1 MSSFLLAKPRE
12 ADDLIAR
19 LFQVH
24 QSCILRAREDN
35 AFKPDAW
42 FDFGWIDLFP
52 IPDDRPQQEGMP
64 EPDEAEDT
72 RRLAER
78 YTLAVR
84 RGQYE
89 WRPPEPEAARAAL
102 EAILVNLPEGKKP
115 ADDARR
121 ESKLRRTLDLMA
133 TIAARIGLFHPRFDS
148 HALAQ
153 MPYRRPLSIVAD
165 TSGISQGGL
174 DFVARFLCPV
184 ARTKVPAIAH
194 MEVINFSHRF
204 LSNSRSGDVRALD
217 LLMDHL
223 QSQGSQR
230 AILRLE
236 FHSDIEIERSFL
248 LGDPLR
254 SAFAK
259 DTDKDLSSLN
269 LSTDVPSYAD
279 RMIVEAARHH
289 QMQGGPGHQVQLLTS
304 DHGLAKMA
312 MSEGIVPLYF
322 RSVDNGQLFGRKMTG
337 ANFHPFG
344 GSLQCTP
351 LSALLWEC
359 ATAFGRA
366 KLETP
371 DGKERLEVAAFG
383 KDFSWS
389 PYHSK
394 DDLLWMD
401 GSSISPW
408 KPPAPVTDPV
418 IPPVDPPVD
427 DPASQTATPA
437 PAPHPASR
445 STPAPVPFSGW
456 YTFKVQALFDLIVML
471 DDQQTL
477 TEEAVRN
484 VVGSKAKSAAKEY
497 QRFLR
502 SGGLIPPDSWSA
514 TPKLQKLAIALRQND
529 LAMAGGIFATIPSVA
544 RFFDGLAHTD
554 IGQPW
559 DSSVINRGVGGYMA
573 LGEIL
578 LSGASVTKSA
588 YYPTPARPTPREFPP
603 LALEAFRTLDTGGG
617 LISTGAWLERMIVQF
632 GVHPELSR
640 ELLMEASAAGLLQR
654 STEGSTTDTRHDE
667 HRISV
672 LRVKDGHPIVE
683 SVHLYRGDYL
693 IPGKSSS
700 SIRIGVP

>member
-12 ADDLIAR
+12 ADDPIAR
-19 LFQVH
+19 LFQGY

-42 FDFGWIDLFP
+42 FDFGRIELFP
-52 IPDDRPQQEGMP
+52 IPDVRIQQEDIP
-64 EPDEAEDT
+64 EPDEAEDA

-89 WRPPEPEAARAAL
+89 WNPPEPEVAQAAL
-102 EAILVNLPEGKKP
+102 KDILVNLPQGKGP

-121 ESKLRRTLDLMA
+121 ENKLRRTLDLMA
-133 TIAARIGLFHPRFDS
+133 TIAARVGLFHPRFDS
-148 HALAQ
+148 HALSQ

-174 DFVARFLCPV
+174 DFVARFLSPF
-184 ARTKVPAIAH
+184 ARMKVPAIAH
-194 MEVINFSHRF
+194 MEVVNFSYRF

-217 LLMDHL
+217 LLMEHL

-230 AILRLE
+230 AVLRLE
-236 FHSDIEIERSFL
+236 FHSEIEIERSFL

-269 LSTDVPSYAD
+269 LSTDVPAYAD
-279 RMIVEAARHH
+279 RLIVEAARHH

-304 DHGLAKMA
+304 DQGLAKMA
-312 MSEGIVPLYF
+312 ISEGIAPLYF
-322 RSVDNGQLFGRKMTG
+322 RSVDNSQLFGRKLTG
-337 ANFHPFG
+337 ASFHPFG
-344 GSLQCTP
+344 GPLQCTP

-371 DGKERLEVAAFG
+371 DGKERLEVVAFG
-383 KDFSWS
+383 KDFSSS
-389 PYHSK
+389 PYHWK

-401 GSSISPW
+401 GSSISLW
-408 KPPAPVTDPV
+408 KPPAPATDPV
-418 IPPVDPPVD
+418 IPPVD
-427 DPASQTATPA
+427 DPAPQPATPA
-437 PAPHPASR
+437 PAARPASR
-445 STPAPVPFSGW
+445 GAPAPAPFSGW

-471 DDQQTL
+471 DDQQML

-484 VVGSKAKSAAKEY
+484 IIGSKAKSAAKEY

-502 SGGLIPPDSWSA
+502 SGELIPPDSWSA
-514 TPKLQKLAIALRQND
+514 TSELQKLAIALRQND
-529 LAMAGGIFATIPSVA
+529 LAMAGGIFATVPSVA

-554 IGQPW
+554 IGRPW
-559 DSSVINRGVGGYMA
+559 DSSVINRGVGAYMA

-578 LSGASVTKSA
+578 HVGASVTKSA
-588 YYPTPARPTPREFPP
+588 YYPTPVRPTAREFAH
-603 LALEAFRTLDTGGG
+603 LAFEAFRALDTGGG

-640 ELLMEASAAGLLQR
+640 ELLKEASAAGSLQR

-672 LRVKDGHPIVE
+672 LRVKDGHPTVE
-683 SVHLYRGDYL
+683 SVYLYRGDYL

>member
-12 ADDLIAR
+12 ADGLIAR
-19 LFQVH
+19 LFQGH

-42 FDFGWIDLFP
+42 FDFGQIDLFP
-52 IPDDRPQQEGMP
+52 IPDDRMQQHGMFAP
-64 EPDEAEDT
+64 AEAESAL
-72 RRLAER
+72 RLAER
-78 YTLAVR
+78 YMLAVR

-89 WRPPEPEAARAAL
+89 WSPPTPEAAQATL
-102 EAILVNLPEGKKP
+102 EAILVNLPKGKEP
-115 ADDARR
+115 ADVARR

-148 HALAQ
+148 HSLAQ

-194 MEVINFSHRF
+194 MEVVNFSHRF

-230 AILRLE
+230 AVLRLE
-236 FHSDIEIERSFL
+236 LHSDMEIERSFL

-259 DTDKDLSSLN
+259 DSDKDLSSLN

-312 MSEGIVPLYF
+312 MSEGIAPLYF
-322 RSVDNGQLFGRKMTG
+322 RSVENGQLFGRKMTG

-344 GSLQCTP
+344 GPLQCTP

-371 DGKERLEVAAFG
+371 DGKEWLEVAAFG

-394 DDLLWMD
+394 GDLLWMD

-408 KPPAPVTDPV
+408 KPPAPATEPV
-418 IPPVDPPVD
+418 IPPVN
-427 DPASQTATPA
+427 QPA
-437 PAPHPASR
+437 PQPATRAPAARAVSR
-445 STPAPVPFSGW
+445 GTPAPVPFSGW
-456 YTFKVQALFDLIVML
+456 YTFKVQALFDLIIML

-484 VVGSKAKSAAKEY
+484 VVGSKAKSATKEY

-502 SGGLIPPDSWSA
+502 SGELIPPDSWSA
-514 TPKLQKLAIALRQND
+514 TPELQELAIALRQNEISR
-529 LAMAGGIFATIPSVA
+529 ASKMFATVPSVA
-544 RFFDGLAHTD
+544 RFFDSLAHTD

-573 LGEIL
+573 LGEVL
-578 LSGASVTKSA
+578 LAGASVTKSA
-588 YYPTPARPTPREFPP
+588 YYPTPARPTPTEFPS
-603 LALEAFRTLDTGGG
+603 LAVEAFKALDTGGG
-617 LISTGAWLERMIVQF
+617 LISTGEWLERLIVQF
-632 GVHPELSR
+632 GVHPRLSR
-640 ELLMEASAAGLLQR
+640 ELLIEASAAGLLQR

-667 HRISV
+667 HQIFV
-672 LRVKDGHPIVE
+672 LRLKDGHPTVE

-693 IPGKSSS
+693 ISGKSSS

>member
-19 LFQVH
+19 LFQT
-24 QSCILRAREDN
+24 QQPCILSAREDN

-42 FDFGWIDLFP
+42 FNFGQIELFP
-52 IPDDRPQQEGMP
+52 IPNDINPQDGLSD
-64 EPDEAEDT
+64 EPADADNST
-72 RRLAER
+72 RLAER

-89 WRPPEPEAARAAL
+89 WTPPEAAAAQADL
-102 EAILVNLPEGKKP
+102 ESILIKLPAGKET
-115 ADDARR
+115 ADVVRR
-121 ESKLRRTLDLMA
+121 NGKLRRTLDLIA
-133 TIAARIGLFHPRFDS
+133 TIAARLGLFHPRFDS

-174 DFVARFLCPV
+174 DFVARFLYPV

-194 MEVINFSHRF
+194 MEVVNFSHRF
-204 LSNSRSGDVRALD
+204 LSNSRSGDVRPLD

-236 FHSDIEIERSFL
+236 FHSDIEIERTFL

-254 SAFAK
+254 SAFAQ
-259 DTDKDLSSLN
+259 DKDKDISSLN
-269 LSTDVPSYAD
+269 ISTDVPAYAD

-312 MSEGIVPLYF
+312 MSEGVVPLYF
-322 RSVDNGQLFGRKMTG
+322 RSVDNSQLFGRKMTG

-344 GSLQCTP
+344 GRLQCTP

-366 KLETP
+366 KLETV

-383 KDFSWS
+383 KDFNWS

-394 DDLLWMD
+394 ADLLWMD
-401 GSSISPW
+401 GSNISPW
-408 KPPAPVTDPV
+408 RPPEPSANPGA
-418 IPPVDPPVD
+418 PPVADSSPQP
-427 DPASQTATPA
+427 ATPA
-437 PAPHPASR
+437 PTTRPAAR
-445 STPAPVPFSGW
+445 GGPAPAPFSGW
-456 YTFKVQALFDLIVML
+456 YTFKLQALFDLIVML

-477 TEEAVRN
+477 TEEDVRS

-497 QRFLR
+497 ERFLR
-502 SGGLIPPDSWSA
+502 SGGLIPPGSWSA
-514 TPKLQKLAIALRQND
+514 TPELQKLAIALRQGD
-529 LAMAGGIFATIPSVA
+529 LATAGGIFATVPSVA
-544 RFFDGLAHTD
+544 RFFDGLAHTQ
-554 IGQPW
+554 IGHSW
-559 DSSVINRGVGGYMA
+559 DSSVINRGAGSYMA
-573 LGEIL
+573 LGEVL
-578 LSGASVTKSA
+578 LVGASVTKSA
-588 YYPTPARPTPREFPP
+588 YYPTPVRPSAREFPP
-603 LALEAFRTLDTGGG
+603 LAVEAFSVLDTGGG

-640 ELLMEASAAGLLQR
+640 ELLREASAAGLLQR
-654 STEGSTTDTRHDE
+654 STEGSTTDIRHDE

-672 LRVKDGHPIVE
+672 LRVKGGHPTVE

>member
-1 MSSFLLAKPRE
+1 MSSFSLAKPRE
-12 ADDLIAR
+12 ADGLIAR
-19 LFQVH
+19 LFQGH
-24 QSCILRAREDN
+24 QSCILLAREEN

-42 FDFGWIDLFP
+42 FDFGRIGLFP
-52 IPDDRPQQEGMP
+52 IPGDRVQQEGMP
-64 EPDEAEDT
+64 ESNEAEHM
-72 RRLAER
+72 RLLAER

-89 WRPPEPEAARAAL
+89 WSPPTPEAAQAAL
-102 EAILVNLPEGKKP
+102 EAILVNLPEGKRS
-115 ADDARR
+115 ADVARR
-121 ESKLRRTLDLMA
+121 DGKLRRTLDLMA
-133 TIAARIGLFHPRFDS
+133 TIAARTGLFHPRFDS

-194 MEVINFSHRF
+194 MEVVNFSHRF

-230 AILRLE
+230 VVLRLE
-236 FHSDIEIERSFL
+236 FHSEMEIERSFL

-259 DTDKDLSSLN
+259 DPDKDLSSLN

-279 RMIVEAARHH
+279 RMIVEATRHH

-312 MSEGIVPLYF
+312 MSEGIEPLYF
-322 RSVDNGQLFGRKMTG
+322 RSVDSHQLFGQKMTG

-344 GSLQCTP
+344 GPLQCTP

-394 DDLLWMD
+394 EDLLWMD
-401 GSSISPW
+401 GSNISPW
-408 KPPAPVTDPV
+408 KPLVRNTDPFIAPVDNPPTQPV
-418 IPPVDPPVD
+418 N
-427 DPASQTATPA
+427 PAAAARTTSRGALA
-437 PAPHPASR
+437 PA
-445 STPAPVPFSGW
+445 PFSGW
-456 YTFKVQALFDLIVML
+456 YTFKVQALFDLIVLL

-477 TEEAVRN
+477 TEENVRD
-484 VVGSKAKSAAKEY
+484 VVGSTAKSAAKEY

-502 SGGLIPPDSWSA
+502 SGGLIPPSSWSA
-514 TPKLQKLAIALRQND
+514 TLDLQKLSIGLRQRD
-529 LAMAGGIFATIPSVA
+529 LAMAGGVFATVPSVA
-544 RFFDGLAHTD
+544 RFLGGLVHTG
-554 IGQPW
+554 IGRPW
-559 DSSVINRGVGGYMA
+559 DASVINRGVSGYMA
-573 LGEIL
+573 LGEVL
-578 LSGASVTKSA
+578 LAGASVTKSA
-588 YYPTPARPTPREFPP
+588 YYPTPSRPTTREFTP
-603 LALEAFRTLDTGGG
+603 LALEAFRALDTGGG

-640 ELLMEASAAGLLQR
+640 ELLMEAAAAGLLER

-672 LRVKDGHPIVE
+672 LRVKDGHPTVE
-683 SVHLYRGDYL
+683 SVYLYRGDYL

-700 SIRIGVP
+700 SIRIGAL

>member
-1 MSSFLLAKPRE
+1 MSSFLLAKPLE

-19 LFQVH
+19 LFQGRR
-24 QSCILRAREDN
+24 SCVLFAREDN
-35 AFKPDAW
+35 AFKPDVW
-42 FDFGWIDLFP
+42 FDFGRIDLFP
-52 IPDDRPQQEGMP
+52 IPQGP
-64 EPDEAEDT
+64 AETEDV

-89 WRPPEPEAARAAL
+89 WNPPKPDAARAAL
-102 EAILVNLPEGKKP
+102 EAILVNLPKEKSPG
-115 ADDARR
+115 R

-133 TIAARIGLFHPRFDS
+133 TIAARIGLLHPRFDS

-194 MEVINFSHRF
+194 MEVVNFSHRF
-204 LSNSRSGDVRALD
+204 LSNSRSDKVVALD

-236 FHSDIEIERSFL
+236 LHSDMEIERSFL

-254 SAFAK
+254 SAFTRDRDA
-259 DTDKDLSSLN
+259 DISSLN
-269 LSTDVPSYAD
+269 LSTDVPAYAD

-312 MSEGIVPLYF
+312 MSEGIAPLYF
-322 RSVDNGQLFGRKMTG
+322 RSVDNSQLFGRKMTG
-337 ANFHPFG
+337 MNFHPFG
-344 GSLQCTP
+344 GPLQCTP

-366 KLETP
+366 KLETL

-383 KDFSWS
+383 KDLSWS

-401 GSSISPW
+401 GGSISSW
-408 KPPAPVTDPV
+408 KPPAPATDPA
-418 IPPVDPPVD
+418 IPPVD
-427 DPASQTATPA
+427 DPAPQPVTRAPVARPVSRGA
-437 PAPHPASR
+437 PAAM
-445 STPAPVPFSGW
+445 PFSGW

-477 TEEAVRN
+477 TEEAVRKG
-484 VVGSKAKSAAKEY
+484 VGSNAKSAAKEY

-502 SGGLIPPDSWSA
+502 SGELIPPDSWSA
-514 TPKLQKLAIALRQND
+514 TPELQKLAIALRQND
-529 LAMAGGIFATIPSVA
+529 LAMAGRIFATVPSVA
-544 RFFDGLAHTD
+544 RFFDSLANTD
-554 IGQPW
+554 IGQRW
-559 DSSVINRGVGGYMA
+559 DSSVINRGASGYMA
-573 LGEIL
+573 LGEVL
-578 LSGASVTKSA
+578 LAGASVTKSA
-588 YYPTPARPTPREFPP
+588 YYPTPMRPTAKEFPRM
-603 LALEAFRTLDTGGG
+603 ALEAFRALDTGGG

-672 LRVKDGHPIVE
+672 LRVKDGHPTVE
-683 SVHLYRGDYL
+683 SAHLYRGDYL

>member
-1 MSSFLLAKPRE
+1 MTNFFLAKPRE

-19 LFQVH
+19 LFQGYQTCVL
-24 QSCILRAREDN
+24 SAREDN

-42 FDFGWIDLFP
+42 FDFGRIDLFP
-52 IPDDRPQQEGMP
+52 IPDDRMQQEGMR
-64 EPDEAEDT
+64 ERDQAEDT

-89 WRPPEPEAARAAL
+89 WSPPKSEVAQANLAV
-102 EAILVNLPEGKKP
+102 ILVNLPGGQQP
-115 ADDARR
+115 ADVARR
-121 ESKLRRTLDLMA
+121 DSKMRRTLDLMA

-148 HALAQ
+148 HALAR

-174 DFVARFLCPV
+174 DFIARFLSPV

-194 MEVINFSHRF
+194 MEVVNFSHRF

-230 AILRLE
+230 AVLRLE
-236 FHSDIEIERSFL
+236 LHSDMEIERSFL

-254 SAFAK
+254 SAFTR
-259 DTDKDLSSLN
+259 DTDKDLASLN
-269 LSTDVPSYAD
+269 LSTDVPSYSD

-289 QMQGGPGHQVQLLTS
+289 QMQGGPSHQVQLLTS
-304 DHGLAKMA
+304 DQGLAKMA
-312 MSEGIVPLYF
+312 ISEGITPLYF
-322 RSVDNGQLFGRKMTG
+322 RSVDNGQLFGRKITG

-344 GSLQCTP
+344 GPLQCTP

-383 KDFSWS
+383 KDFTWS

-401 GSSISPW
+401 GSSITPW
-408 KPPAPVTDPV
+408 KLPAPASDHV
-418 IPPVDPPVD
+418 IRPVD
-427 DPASQTATPA
+427 DPAPHPATPA
-437 PAPHPASR
+437 LAARPSSRGAPASL
-445 STPAPVPFSGW
+445 PFSGW
-456 YTFKVQALFDLIVML
+456 YTFKLQALFDLIVML
-471 DDQQTL
+471 DDKQTL
-477 TEEAVRN
+477 AEDAVRN

-502 SGGLIPPDSWSA
+502 SGELIPHSSWSA
-514 TPKLQKLAIALRQND
+514 TPELQKLAVALRQND
-529 LAMAGGIFATIPSVA
+529 LAMASVICAKIPSVA
-544 RFFDGLAHTD
+544 RFLNGLANTT
-554 IGQPW
+554 IGQLW

-573 LGEIL
+573 LGEVL
-578 LSGASVTKSA
+578 LAGASVTKSA
-588 YYPTPARPTPREFPP
+588 YYPTPTRPTAKEFAP
-603 LALEAFRTLDTGGG
+603 LALEAFRALDTGGG
-617 LISTGAWLERMIVQF
+617 LISTGAWLEKMIVQF
-632 GVHPELSR
+632 GVHPEISR
-640 ELLMEASAAGLLQR
+640 EMLMKVAAAGLLQR
-654 STEGSTTDTRHDE
+654 STEGSTTDTRHDD

-672 LRVKDGHPIVE
+672 LRVKDGHPTVE

>member
-1 MSSFLLAKPRE
+1 MTSFLLAKPRE

-19 LFQVH
+19 LFQGH
-24 QSCILRAREDN
+24 EYCILSAREDN

-42 FDFGWIDLFP
+42 FDFGRIDLFP
-52 IPDDRPQQEGMP
+52 IPNDRMQQEGMP

-89 WRPPEPEAARAAL
+89 WSPPKPETAQAAL
-102 EAILVNLPEGKKP
+102 EVILVNLPKGKEA

-194 MEVINFSHRF
+194 MEVVNFSHRF

-230 AILRLE
+230 AVLRLE
-236 FHSDIEIERSFL
+236 LHSDMEIERSFL

-259 DTDKDLSSLN
+259 DNDKDLTSLN
-269 LSTDVPSYAD
+269 LSTDVPSYSD

-304 DHGLAKMA
+304 DQGLAKMA
-312 MSEGIVPLYF
+312 ISEGITPLYF
-322 RSVDNGQLFGRKMTG
+322 RSVENGQLFGRKITG

-389 PYHSK
+389 PYHSR

-401 GSSISPW
+401 GSSITPW
-408 KPPAPVTDPV
+408 KPTVPATVPI
-418 IPPVDPPVD
+418 IPRVD
-427 DPASQTATPA
+427 DPAPLPATPA
-437 PAPHPASR
+437 QAARSAPRGAPAPI
-445 STPAPVPFSGW
+445 PFSGW
-456 YTFKVQALFDLIVML
+456 YSFKVQALFDLIVML

-477 TEEAVRN
+477 TEEAVRS

-497 QRFLR
+497 QRF
-502 SGGLIPPDSWSA
+502 
-514 TPKLQKLAIALRQND
+514 
-529 LAMAGGIFATIPSVA
+529 FA
-544 RFFDGLAHTD
+544 
-554 IGQPW
+554 
-559 DSSVINRGVGGYMA
+559 
-573 LGEIL
+573 
-578 LSGASVTKSA
+578 
-588 YYPTPARPTPREFPP
+588 
-603 LALEAFRTLDTGGG
+603 
-617 LISTGAWLERMIVQF
+617 
-632 GVHPELSR
+632 
-640 ELLMEASAAGLLQR
+640 
-654 STEGSTTDTRHDE
+654 
-667 HRISV
+667 
-672 LRVKDGHPIVE
+672 
-683 SVHLYRGDYL
+683 
-693 IPGKSSS
+693 IPGTDSA
-700 SIRIGVP
+700 R